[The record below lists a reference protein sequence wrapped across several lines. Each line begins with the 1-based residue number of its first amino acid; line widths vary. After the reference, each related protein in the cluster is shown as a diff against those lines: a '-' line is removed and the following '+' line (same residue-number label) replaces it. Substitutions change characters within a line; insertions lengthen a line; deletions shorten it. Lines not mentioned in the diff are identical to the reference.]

1 MVDYWRL
8 YKLLTESEY
17 VSLKDMPLKNVQL
30 PVNPFG
36 DKIIATTAI
45 ICVIIVAIAM
55 IGSVVS
61 GNDEIK
67 TICVLLVIGIA
78 AGGYFINEHFSAP
91 YEEKMAEYENTKK
104 INMRIEKAIAA
115 KNEFEQTMPE
125 KTDVILFLK
134 NAEKLKEFC
143 RNHYIA
149 DDSEFCKN
157 NSLNQHTLNKTFEIL
172 YGKANNTENG
182 LNEAVKYIKEG
193 R

>member
-1 MVDYWRL
+1 MIDYWRL

-45 ICVIIVAIAM
+45 ICIIIVAIAI
-55 IGSVVS
+55 IGTVCTLEYDIA
-61 GNDEIK
+61 G
-67 TICVLLVIGIA
+67 ICVLLIIGIV

-91 YEEKMAEYENTKK
+91 YEEKLAKYENVQKT
-104 INMRIEKAIAA
+104 NMRIEKAISA
-115 KNEFEQTMPE
+115 KKEFEQTMPE
-125 KTDVILFLK
+125 KTDIALFLK
-134 NAEKLKEFC
+134 NAEKLKDFC

-149 DDSEFCKN
+149 DDPDFCKD

-172 YGKANNTENG
+172 YGKTGDNG
-182 LNEAVKYIKEG
+182 KGLDEAVRYIKEG
-193 R
+193 G

>member
-1 MVDYWRL
+1 MIDYWRL

-45 ICVIIVAIAM
+45 ICVIIVAIAI
-55 IGSVVS
+55 IGAMVS
-61 GNDEIK
+61 GNAEIGA
-67 TICVLLVIGIA
+67 ICGILVIGLG

-91 YEEKMAEYENTKK
+91 YEEKLTEYEKAKEFNQ
-104 INMRIEKAIAA
+104 RIEKAVSA
-115 KNEFEQTMPE
+115 KNEFEKVMPE
-125 KTDVILFLK
+125 KTDITLFIK
-134 NAEKLKEFC
+134 NAEKLKDFC

-149 DDSEFCKN
+149 DDPDFCKD

-172 YGKANNTENG
+172 YGKAGDNG
-182 LNEAVKYIKEG
+182 KGLDEAVKYIKEN
-193 R
+193 

>member
-45 ICVIIVAIAM
+45 ICVIIVTIAI
-55 IGSVVS
+55 IGTMVS
-61 GNDEIK
+61 GNAEIGA
-67 TICVLLVIGIA
+67 ICGILVIGVG

-91 YEEKMAEYENTKK
+91 YEEKLTEYEQAKEFNL
-104 INMRIEKAIAA
+104 RIEKAVAA
-115 KNEFEQTMPE
+115 KNEFEQTMSE
-125 KTDVILFLK
+125 NTDIILFLK
-134 NAEKLKEFC
+134 NAEKLKDFC
-143 RNHYIA
+143 KNHYNE
-149 DDSEFCKN
+149 DDPEFCKN

-172 YGKANNTENG
+172 YGKAGNNEKG
-182 LNEAVKYIKEG
+182 LDEAVRYIKEG
-193 R
+193 S

>member
-104 INMRIEKAIAA
+104 LIC
-115 KNEFEQTMPE
+115 
-125 KTDVILFLK
+125 VLK
-134 NAEKLKEFC
+134 KQLPLKM
-143 RNHYIA
+143 N
-149 DDSEFCKN
+149 
-157 NSLNQHTLNKTFEIL
+157 LNRQCLK
-172 YGKANNTENG
+172 KQM
-182 LNEAVKYIKEG
+182 
-193 R
+193 